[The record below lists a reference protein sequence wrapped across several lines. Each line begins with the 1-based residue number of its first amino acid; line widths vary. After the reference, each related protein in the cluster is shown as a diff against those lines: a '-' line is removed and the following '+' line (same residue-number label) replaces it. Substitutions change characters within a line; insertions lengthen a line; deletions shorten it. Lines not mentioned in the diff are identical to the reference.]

1 MNLQGIS
8 INNLSRVQE
17 KKKRKAAA
25 LKRAKN
31 SKDKPKTKD
40 GEEIDKDMIRKSER
54 FPSSRG

>member
-1 MNLQGIS
+1 LNLQGIS

-31 SKDKPKTKD
+31 GKDKPKTKD